1 MSNST
6 QEKLNIPAWI
16 SIEEASKLLNVK
28 IKTVKNRC
36 YKGDL
41 TYKIENK
48 NNVKQIFIRYSS
60 LPIKFDNDSDIEIQK
75 YSDAPM
81 WSQIQADKYINV
93 VQKSLSLRG
102 KRITKF
108 YK

>member
-41 TYKIENK
+41 TYKIEK
-48 NNVKQIFIRYSS
+48 
-60 LPIKFDNDSDIEIQK
+60 
-75 YSDAPM
+75 
-81 WSQIQADKYINV
+81 
-93 VQKSLSLRG
+93 
-102 KRITKF
+102 
-108 YK
+108 